1 MTIRVHVHG
10 ADGRMGGA
18 VVQALATPSD
28 LVLSGQTRGREEL
41 AAALARTRPDVLVEF
56 TVAESAA
63 RHLRTALE
71 AGVRVVS
78 GTTGLPRSQVEELA
92 RLANARGLGC
102 VLAPNFA
109 LGAVLLERFARQA
122 ARWFDDVEILEL
134 HHERKR
140 DAPSGTALRTAQAIA
155 AAARGPLNARRPPL
169 HEVAPGAR
177 GALVDGVPIHSIR
190 LPGLLAH
197 QEVVFGQ
204 AGQVLT
210 LRHDTLDRAAYWP
223 GIALA
228 IRRVATLR
236 GFVDSLVSL
245 LDETT

>member
-10 ADGRMGGA
+10 AEGRMGGA

-78 GTTGLPRSQVEELA
+78 GTTGLPRAQVEELA
-92 RLANARGLGC
+92 R
-102 VLAPNFA
+102 
-109 LGAVLLERFARQA
+109 LLERFARQA

-210 LRHDTLDRAAYWP
+210 LRHDTLDLAAYWP

-236 GFVDSLVSL
+236 GFVDSLASL